1 MTPVFS
7 AVSATAGTAS
17 AYFDYKTSELTEPNL
32 VTPPLENYDPVVL
45 SHAAD
50 ELDKLGAACPR
61 TSIDDNCSALVTL
74 INDYKTL
81 RDKIKAIK
89 KDDD

>member
-1 MTPVFS
+1 MTTAFS
-7 AVSATAGTAS
+7 AISGVAGSAS
-17 AYFDYKTSELTEPNL
+17 AYFDYKTSELAEPNL

-45 SHAAD
+45 NHAAD

-61 TSIDDNCSALVTL
+61 TSIDGNCSALVTL

-81 RDKIKAIK
+81 RNKIKAIK
-89 KDDD
+89 KDDE